1 MALIVTPIPDIPLI
15 KPGDNLANII
25 AQKAT
30 DAILEPK
37 DGDIWVLAQKIVSK
51 SENRLINLGQI
62 VPSARAFEVAN
73 RTKKD
78 PRFVEL
84 VLRESR
90 KVLREKPGTLI
101 VEHKNGFICANAGID
116 HSNVVGIDVNGSNP
130 EDWVL
135 LLPENSDDS
144 AARIRA
150 GLERNFNKRFGV
162 LIIDSHGRAWRNG
175 TVGITIGLSGLPG
188 LVDLRGRPDIFGF
201 RLQITQ
207 VGAADEL
214 AAAASLVMGQAAEM
228 QPVVLVR
235 GFPYPMREANL
246 NELLRL
252 EMDDL
257 FR

>member
-1 MALIVTPIPDIPLI
+1 MALILTPIPDIPLI

-144 AARIRA
+144 AARIRV
-150 GLERNFNKRFGV
+150 GLEKNFNKRFGV

-175 TVGITIGLSGLPG
+175 TVGTTIGLSGMPG

-228 QPVVLVR
+228 QPVVLVQ
-235 GFPYPMREANL
+235 GFPYPLREANL
-246 NELLRL
+246 NELLRP